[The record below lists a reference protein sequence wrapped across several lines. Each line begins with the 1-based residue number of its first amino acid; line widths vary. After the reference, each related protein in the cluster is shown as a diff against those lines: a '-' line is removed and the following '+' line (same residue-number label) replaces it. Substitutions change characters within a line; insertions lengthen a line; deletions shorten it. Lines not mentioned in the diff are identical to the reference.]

1 MTHLT
6 RAQRLTMLIEEVDR
20 TSLLLERVQEDEAD
34 IARRKARATFSL
46 LAAKQTLDELMA
58 EGGS

>member
-1 MTHLT
+1 MTHQT

>member
-20 TSLLLERVQEDEAD
+20 TSLLLERVQKDEAD

>member
-6 RAQRLTMLIEEVDR
+6 RAQRLTILLEEVDR

>member
-46 LAAKQTLDELMA
+46 LAAMQTLDELMA